1 MRHFQQL
8 PDQQA
13 AMLFHRIPAGFTR
26 NSPPDQLAIALG
38 ATLYAPAIRPNL
50 AADLT
55 RCHREG
61 LMSLVCCLEDAIRD
75 DEVGAAEVNLAEQL
89 RRFADSNGRSVAE
102 RGDGEPDGPLLF
114 IRVRHHDQIYR
125 MAERLGDAMRVVS
138 GFVLPKFQPDESG
151 RAGVRAVHDIA
162 AATALPVYAMPVL
175 ETPEVAHAETRL
187 DTLVQIRELLDGFRD
202 RVLALRV
209 GVTDLCGWYGLRR
222 PAELTAWDLGLIS
235 TTLTDIINVMARR
248 DRGGYVISGPVWE
261 YFTGGE
267 RVFKPLLRESPF
279 ADHDPNGRILR
290 RKLVRDALDG
300 LIREIL
306 LDRANGLTGKT
317 IIHPSHAAA
326 VHALSVV
333 SHEEYSDAVVIAA
346 DANGAGG
353 VLRSAYANKMNEV
366 RPHYA
371 WAQLTLLRARMFGV
385 AAEGVTFVDFLDASI
400 DRELVA

>member
-8 PDQQA
+8 PDSQA
-13 AMLFHRIPAGFTR
+13 AMLFHRIPAEFSR
-26 NSPPDQLAIALG
+26 NSPPHQLAVALG
-38 ATLYAPAIRPNL
+38 ATLYAPAIRPSL
-50 AADLT
+50 AADLA

-75 DEVGAAEVNLAEQL
+75 DEVADAEVNLAYQL
-89 RRFADSNGRSVAE
+89 RRFADE
-102 RGDGEPDGPLLF
+102 EPDGPLLF
-114 IRVRHHDQIYR
+114 VRVRHHDQIYR

-162 AATALPVYAMPVL
+162 AATALPVYAMPVM

-187 DTLVQIRELLDGFRD
+187 STLVQIRELLDGFRD

-235 TTLTDIINVMARR
+235 NTLTDIINVMARR

-267 RVFKPLLRESPF
+267 RVLKPQLRESPF
-279 ADHDPNGRILR
+279 TEHDPNGRGLR
-290 RKLVRDALDG
+290 RKLVRDSLDG

-353 VLRSAYANKMNEV
+353 VLRSEYHNKMNEV

-371 WAQLTLLRARMFGV
+371 WAQLTLLRAQMFGV
-385 AAEGVTFVDFLDASI
+385 AAEGVTFVDFLDAAV

>member
-8 PDQQA
+8 PEPQA
-13 AMLFHRIPAGFTR
+13 AMLFHRIPADFTR
-26 NSPPDQLAIALG
+26 NSPPDQLAVALG
-38 ATLYAPAIRPNL
+38 ATLYAPAIRPTL
-50 AADLT
+50 AADLA
-55 RCHREG
+55 RCHRDG

-75 DEVGAAEVNLAEQL
+75 DEVDDAEVNLAHQL
-89 RRFADSNGRSVAE
+89 RRFADE
-102 RGDGEPDGPLLF
+102 EPDGPLMS
-114 IRVRHHDQIYR
+114 IRVRHPDQIYR

-138 GFVLPKFQPDESG
+138 GFVLPKFRPDESG
-151 RAGVRAVHDIA
+151 RAGVQAVHDIA
-162 AATALPVYAMPVL
+162 AATALPVYAMPVM
-175 ETPEVAHAETRL
+175 ETPEIAHAETRL
-187 DTLVQIRELLDGFRD
+187 PTLVQIRHLLDQFKD
-202 RVLALRV
+202 RVLAVRV

-235 TTLTDIINVMARR
+235 TTLTDIINVLARR

-267 RVFKPLLRESPF
+267 RVLKPLLRESPF

-366 RPHYA
+366 RPHFA
-371 WAQLTLLRARMFGV
+371 WAQLTLLRAQMFGV
-385 AAEGVTFVDFLDASI
+385 AAEGVTFVDFLDASV

>member
-8 PDQQA
+8 PDSQA
-13 AMLFHRIPAGFTR
+13 AMLFHRIPAEFTR
-26 NSPPDQLAIALG
+26 NSPPDQLAVALG
-38 ATLYAPAIRPNL
+38 ATLYAPAVRPNL
-50 AADLT
+50 ADDLA
-55 RCHREG
+55 RCHRDG

-75 DEVGAAEVNLAEQL
+75 DEVDAAEVNLAYQL
-89 RRFADSNGRSVAE
+89 RRFAD
-102 RGDGEPDGPLLF
+102 GDEGEPDGPLLF
-114 IRVRHHDQIYR
+114 IRVRHHDQVYR

-138 GFVLPKFQPDESG
+138 GFVLPKFRPDESG
-151 RAGVRAVHDIA
+151 RAGVQAVHDIA

-175 ETPEVAHAETRL
+175 ETPEIAHAETRL
-187 DTLVQIRELLDGFRD
+187 STLIQIRQLLDRFRD
-202 RVLALRV
+202 RVLAVRV

-235 TTLTDIINVMARR
+235 NTLTDIINVMARR

-267 RVFKPLLRESPF
+267 RVLKPLLRESPF
-279 ADHDPNGRILR
+279 AEHDPNGRVLR
-290 RKLVRDALDG
+290 RKLVRDSLDG

-371 WAQLTLLRARMFGV
+371 WAQLTLLRAQMFGV
-385 AAEGVTFVDFLDASI
+385 AAEGVSFVDFLDASV

>member
-1 MRHFQQL
+1 
-8 PDQQA
+8 
-13 AMLFHRIPAGFTR
+13 
-26 NSPPDQLAIALG
+26 
-38 ATLYAPAIRPNL
+38 
-50 AADLT
+50 
-55 RCHREG
+55 
-61 LMSLVCCLEDAIRD
+61 
-75 DEVGAAEVNLAEQL
+75 
-89 RRFADSNGRSVAE
+89 
-102 RGDGEPDGPLLF
+102 
-114 IRVRHHDQIYR
+114 VRHHDQVYR

-138 GFVLPKFQPDESG
+138 GFVLPKFRPDESG
-151 RAGVRAVHDIA
+151 RAGVQAVHDIA
-162 AATALPVYAMPVL
+162 AATALPVYAMPVM

-187 DTLVQIRELLDGFRD
+187 STLVQIRDLLDGFRD

-267 RVFKPLLRESPF
+267 RVLKPQLRESPF
-279 ADHDPNGRILR
+279 TEHDPNGRGLR

-317 IIHPSHAAA
+317 IIHPSHATA

-353 VLRSAYANKMNEV
+353 VLRSEYANKMNEV
-366 RPHYA
+366 RPHQA
-371 WAQLTLLRARMFGV
+371 WAEITLTRAQMFGV
-385 AAEGVTFVDFLDASI
+385 AAEGVTFVDFLDACV

>member
-8 PDQQA
+8 PDSQA
-13 AMLFHRIPAGFTR
+13 AMLFHRIPAEFTR
-26 NSPPDQLAIALG
+26 NSPADQLAVALG

-50 AADLT
+50 AADLA
-55 RCHREG
+55 RCHRDG

-75 DEVGAAEVNLAEQL
+75 DEVDAAEANLAYQL
-89 RRFADSNGRSVAE
+89 RRFADG
-102 RGDGEPDGPLLF
+102 GDGEPDGPLLF

-125 MAERLGDAMRVVS
+125 IAERLGDAMRVVS

-151 RAGVRAVHDIA
+151 HAGVQAVHDIA

-187 DTLVQIRELLDGFRD
+187 STLIQIRQLLDRFRE
-202 RVLALRV
+202 RILAVRV

-235 TTLTDIINVMARR
+235 STLTDIINVMARR

-267 RVFKPLLRESPF
+267 RVLKPLLRESPF
-279 ADHDPNGRILR
+279 AEHDPNGRVLR
-290 RKLVRDALDG
+290 RKLVRDSLDG

-306 LDRANGLTGKT
+306 LDRANGLMGKT

-371 WAQLTLLRARMFGV
+371 WAQLTLLRAQMFGV
-385 AAEGVTFVDFLDASI
+385 AVEGVSFVDFLDASV

>member
-1 MRHFQQL
+1 V
-8 PDQQA
+8 QA
-13 AMLFHRIPAGFTR
+13 V
-26 NSPPDQLAIALG
+26 Q
-38 ATLYAPAIRPNL
+38 
-50 AADLT
+50 
-55 RCHREG
+55 
-61 LMSLVCCLEDAIRD
+61 
-75 DEVGAAEVNLAEQL
+75 
-89 RRFADSNGRSVAE
+89 
-102 RGDGEPDGPLLF
+102 
-114 IRVRHHDQIYR
+114 
-125 MAERLGDAMRVVS
+125 
-138 GFVLPKFQPDESG
+138 
-151 RAGVRAVHDIA
+151 DIA

-175 ETPEVAHAETRL
+175 ETPEIAHAESRL
-187 DTLVQIRELLDGFRD
+187 TTLIQIRQLLDRFRD
-202 RVLALRV
+202 RVLAVRV

-235 TTLTDIINVMARR
+235 TALTDIINVMARR
-248 DRGGYVISGPVWE
+248 DPTGYVISGPVWE

-267 RVFKPLLRESPF
+267 RVLKPLLRESPF
-279 ADHDPNGRILR
+279 AEHDPNGRGLR

-366 RPHYA
+366 RPHHA

-385 AAEGVTFVDFLDASI
+385 AAEGVSFVDFLDASV

>member
-8 PDQQA
+8 PDSQA
-13 AMLFHRIPAGFTR
+13 AMLFHRIPAEFTR
-26 NSPPDQLAIALG
+26 NSPPDQLSVALG

-50 AADLT
+50 ASDLA

-75 DEVGAAEVNLAEQL
+75 DEVDDAEVNLAQQL
-89 RRFADSNGRSVAE
+89 RRFAE
-102 RGDGEPDGPLLF
+102 GEPDGPLLF
-114 IRVRHHDQIYR
+114 VRVRHHDQIYR

-151 RAGVRAVHDIA
+151 RAAMQAVHDIA
-162 AATALPVYAMPVL
+162 AATALPVYAMPVM

-187 DTLVQIRELLDGFRD
+187 STLVQIRDLLDRYRD

-267 RVFKPLLRESPF
+267 RVLKPLLRESPF
-279 ADHDPNGRILR
+279 AEHDPHGRGLR
-290 RKLVRDALDG
+290 RKLVRDSLDG

-366 RPHYA
+366 RPHHA
-371 WAQLTLLRARMFGV
+371 WAQLTLLRAQMFGV
-385 AAEGVTFVDFLDASI
+385 ATEGVTFVDFLEAAV

>member
-8 PDQQA
+8 PESQA
-13 AMLFHRIPAGFTR
+13 AMLFHRIPAEFGR
-26 NSPPDQLAIALG
+26 HSPPDQLAVALG
-38 ATLYAPAIRPNL
+38 ATLYAPAIRPTL
-50 AADLT
+50 AADLA
-55 RCHREG
+55 RCHRDG

-75 DEVGAAEVNLAEQL
+75 DEVDDAEINLAYQL
-89 RRFADSNGRSVAE
+89 RRFADE
-102 RGDGEPDGPLLF
+102 DPDGPLLF
-114 IRVRHHDQIYR
+114 VRVRHPDQVYR
-125 MAERLGDAMRVVS
+125 VAERLGDAMRVVS
-138 GFVLPKFQPDESG
+138 GFVLPKFRPDESG
-151 RAGVRAVHDIA
+151 RAGLQAVHDIA
-162 AATALPVYAMPVL
+162 AATALPVYAMPVM
-175 ETPEVAHAETRL
+175 ETPEIAHAETRL
-187 DTLVQIRELLDGFRD
+187 TTLVQIRQLLDQFND
-202 RVLALRV
+202 RVLAARV

-235 TTLTDIINVMARR
+235 TTLTDIINVLARR

-267 RVFKPLLRESPF
+267 RVLKPLLRESPF

-366 RPHYA
+366 RPHFA
-371 WAQLTLLRARMFGV
+371 WAQLTLLRAQMFGV
-385 AAEGVTFVDFLDASI
+385 AAEGVTFVDFLDASV

>member
-8 PDQQA
+8 PDTQA
-13 AMLFHRIPAGFTR
+13 AMLFHRIPAEFTR
-26 NSPPDQLAIALG
+26 NSPADQLAVALG

-50 AADLT
+50 ADDLA
-55 RCHREG
+55 RCHRDG

-75 DEVGAAEVNLAEQL
+75 DEVDVAEVNLAYQL
-89 RRFADSNGRSVAE
+89 RRYADA
-102 RGDGEPDGPLLF
+102 DPDGPLLF
-114 IRVRHHDQIYR
+114 IRVRHPDQVYR

-138 GFVLPKFQPDESG
+138 GFVLPKFRPDASG
-151 RAGVRAVHDIA
+151 RAGVQAVHDIA
-162 AATALPVYAMPVL
+162 AATGLPVYAMPVM
-175 ETPEVAHAETRL
+175 ETPEIAHAESRL
-187 DTLVQIRELLDGFRD
+187 PTLVAIRELLDQFRD
-202 RVLALRV
+202 RVLAVRV

-267 RVFKPLLRESPF
+267 RVLKPQLRESPF
-279 ADHDPNGRILR
+279 TEHDPDGRGLR

-317 IIHPSHAAA
+317 IIHPSHATA

-333 SHEEYSDAVVIAA
+333 SHEEYSDAMEIAA
-346 DANGAGG
+346 DANNAGG

-366 RPHYA
+366 RPHLA
-371 WAQLTLLRARMFGV
+371 WAQLTMLRAQMFGV
-385 AAEGVTFVDFLDASI
+385 AAEGVTFVDFLDASV